1 MLLNKQY
8 EMNKCRVNSV
18 SSILNRDQL
27 DAIIKLFYADTIMIK
42 IVESS
47 NKLQSLNLFRLKL
60 NNQGLKIIFT
70 EILEIY

>member
-27 DAIIKLFYADTIMIK
+27 DAIIKFFYADTIMIK

>member
-1 MLLNKQY
+1 
-8 EMNKCRVNSV
+8 MNKCRVNSV
-18 SSILNRDQL
+18 SSINYRDQL
-27 DAIIKLFYADTIMIK
+27 DAIVKLFYADTIMIK

>member
-1 MLLNKQY
+1 
-8 EMNKCRVNSV
+8 MNKCRVNSV
-18 SSILNRDQL
+18 SSINFRDQL
-27 DAIIKLFYADTIMIK
+27 DAIVKLFYADTIMIK

>member
-18 SSILNRDQL
+18 SSIINRDQL

-42 IVESS
+42 IVESI
-47 NKLQSLNLFRLKL
+47 NKLQSLNLFMLKL

>member
-1 MLLNKQY
+1 
-8 EMNKCRVNSV
+8 
-18 SSILNRDQL
+18 
-27 DAIIKLFYADTIMIK
+27 MIK